1 MTRSTAGPAWSDLES
16 HHRWL
21 RAEEERLLRFH
32 EHHALDGSVGFAPLD
47 RDGEPER
54 ESPRE
59 LYATARLVHCF
70 ALAHLGGRPGAAAI
84 AEHGLR
90 ALTHEFLD
98 DTNDGWFASVSHTGA
113 ANDDTKSAYAHAF
126 VVLAAS
132 TAMQAGLA
140 GSEEL
145 LARADRV
152 IDVRFWRDDEGAV
165 VDAFSANWQILE
177 PDYRGQNANMHLTE
191 AYLGAFEA
199 TGDGKFLRR
208 AERISELI
216 VVRNGE
222 RWNWRIPEHFDA
234 GWTAVPDY
242 NIDKPADPFRPYG
255 SLVGHWLE
263 WARLVLQLHALP
275 EARAEWAPVAAR
287 ELFAAAVRDGWDDQR
302 GGLAYSVDVDG
313 NVVNAARMHWAM
325 AEAVGAAV
333 YLARQTGD
341 AEYEGWYREFWSY
354 ISRRFL
360 DRQAGSWWH
369 ELDASGS
376 PAFDTWPGKPDLYHA
391 YQATLFARA
400 DPSVGL
406 VTAAREG
413 RIR

>member
-1 MTRSTAGPAWSDLES
+1 MTRSTAGPAWSDFES

-32 EHHALDGSVGFAPLD
+32 EQHALEDSVGFAPLD
-47 RDGEPER
+47 RNGEPER

-59 LYATARLVHCF
+59 LYATARIVHCF

-98 DTNDGWFASVSHTGA
+98 EKNDGWFASVSQTGA
-113 ANDDTKSAYAHAF
+113 VNDDTKSAYAHAF

-132 TAMQAGLA
+132 TAMQSGLA
-140 GSEEL
+140 GGEEL
-145 LARADRV
+145 LAHADRV
-152 IDVRFWRDDEGAV
+152 IDAHFWREDEGAV
-165 VDAFSANWQILE
+165 VDAFSANWDLLE
-177 PDYRGQNANMHLTE
+177 PGYRGQNANMHLTE
-191 AYLGAFEA
+191 AYLGAYEVTA
-199 TGDGKFLRR
+199 DKKFLRR

-216 VVRNGE
+216 VARNGE
-222 RWNWRIPEHFDA
+222 RWNWRVPEHFDA
-234 GWTAVPDY
+234 DWSALPDY

-263 WARLVLQLHALP
+263 WARLVLQLYALSN
-275 EARAEWAPVAAR
+275 AGAQWAPAAAR
-287 ELFAAAVRDGWDDQR
+287 GLFAAAVRDGWDQER
-302 GGLAYSVDVDG
+302 GGLVYSVDVG
-313 NVVNAARMHWAM
+313 GMVVNAARMHWAM

-333 YLARQTGD
+333 ALFRQTGD
-341 AEYEGWYREFWSY
+341 AQYEGWYREFWSY
-354 ISRRFL
+354 ISRCVL
-360 DRQAGSWWH
+360 DRRAGSWWH
-369 ELDASGS
+369 ELDASGA

-391 YQATLFARA
+391 YQATLYARA
-400 DPSVGL
+400 DAGL
-406 VTAAREG
+406 GLAAAARGG